1 MNVLGVLQ
9 LVIQQ
14 FSTMKI
20 FVTFFILCFVCKPS
34 NGTSLVKACLVEN
47 GFGASGKDLE
57 IVKAVANPEYVGILR
72 QVPKD
77 KLSGVFACIFQDR
90 NPTTNLYASLKRLIE
105 MDDKVSKAEA
115 QKMQDSLT
123 DCHKEAG
130 DDAKLLNCVNAFDS
144 PFDEIMATIRDVP
157 DSLGFCYEK
166 CKLTISEMYKIEQN
180 RLNLKEIMTFVPEE
194 KMACTTG
201 CKVDK
206 SGRSLTSRLTD
217 LIHKSKKHD
226 EKKKKEMIETLNR
239 CSAQVSGV
247 KVETYNLIKCLNLY
261 KPPFIDLY

>member
-1 MNVLGVLQ
+1 MRISCNNLR
-9 LVIQQ
+9 
-14 FSTMKI
+14 FSL
-20 FVTFFILCFVCKPS
+20 F
-34 NGTSLVKACLVEN
+34 
-47 GFGASGKDLE
+47 
-57 IVKAVANPEYVGILR
+57 AVV
-72 QVPKD
+72 D
-77 KLSGVFACIFQDR
+77 
-90 NPTTNLYASLKRLIE
+90 
-105 MDDKVSKAEA
+105 
-115 QKMQDSLT
+115 
-123 DCHKEAG
+123 G

-144 PFDEIMATIRDVP
+144 PFDEIMATVSVVRISNNFWGIIYLRIDSSQIRDVP

-166 CKLTISEMYKIEQN
+166 CKLTISKEQKVLSAMHVGILTKNVMIVIVFLGEMYKIEQN